1 MTLTRTLPILLGLAV
16 MIAPLGLAEGVVP
29 NAVVNGDFEL
39 FVPGGADSPLRGSPA
54 DECIGVG
61 HQALFGSETVPGHLV
76 GGPYDGANPEE
87 TDPEAAVEQVTE
99 DPEGE
104 ALFLSGYGH
113 CVSNSQDGYDAA
125 WLNVVNLGADPA
137 AQWSGHDDDHVGDLD
152 GDGDREIG
160 IIAGSSGHNL
170 WQSIVQP
177 FQAFTANAEA
187 FEFDVEAGEIEGM
200 VRLALS
206 ATPLEAQS
214 PFVGLW
220 FDCMLSFPT
229 SLLLENLDED
239 GHVSVDPIDG
249 TFTSR
254 SGDCDSAKADWDTAQ
269 ESGDEETLRNTLGR
283 LRLVQMSFW
292 GFQTADVDPACDCSI
307 QIDNVSFTHASTV
320 AEEAGNVKVQPTGE
334 GPNLFPE

>member
-39 FVPGGADSPLRGSPA
+39 FVPGGADSPLRDSPA

-61 HQALFGSETVPGHLV
+61 HQALFGSDTVPGTLA
-76 GGPYDGANPEE
+76 GGPYDGVNPGEG
-87 TDPEAAVEQVTE
+87 DPAAAVEKVAE

-113 CVSNSQDGYDAA
+113 CVSSSEKGYDAA
-125 WLNVVNLGADPA
+125 WLNAVSLGADPA

-160 IIAGSSGHNL
+160 IAAGSNGHNL

-177 FQAFTANAEA
+177 FQAFTPNAEA
-187 FEFDVEAGEIEGM
+187 FEFDVEAGEIRGTVIFSM
-200 VRLALS
+200 S

-214 PFVGLW
+214 PWVGLW
-220 FDCMLSFPT
+220 LDCQLAFPA
-229 SLLLENLDED
+229 SLLLENMDED

-254 SGDCDSAKADWDTAQ
+254 SADCDGAEENWKNAGT
-269 ESGDEETLRNTLGR
+269 DEDLRKILGR
-283 LRLVQMSFW
+283 LRLAQMSFW
-292 GFQTADVDPACDCSI
+292 GFQTADADPACDCAI
-307 QIDNVSFTHASTV
+307 QIDNVSLTQATTV
-320 AEEAGNVKVQPTGE
+320 AEEIAAGNLKAQPAPSVLGE
-334 GPNLFPE
+334 LPE